1 MVPPALDL
9 VHANVYCFSDDDKQ
23 RLLANLSRCPGGLF
37 MVQDNM
43 SALWPHLFGPE
54 YDNLRSL
61 RTAAASG
68 DTEAV
73 AAMIARG
80 VSMDLPFPDNNNEVS
95 PLAAAVIEFMHDN
108 IGRETIDQLL
118 AAGANPLTALDNR
131 KFGDIFEAKRAELG
145 ILGNVAAAVL
155 DSLTSAAGRASLTIR
170 TSLNSLRGSL
180 SLSNSSAAS
189 DDSATLAAAAASAT
203 VQDGR
208 SMRSK
213 RMARLSFSERGSKG
227 GSAKFATFSLIP
239 PAYRKLFAL
248 MDQFLEPESPTVDFL
263 RNHLSD
269 AGGRCFVEW
278 FTHNAQMK
286 SLCGLSVSERNEDSE
301 VDSYTQLKV
310 PNQFL
315 RTPAL
320 GFIALEK
327 QLKILDIS
335 GNSGIVSTLGP
346 LSKLSN
352 LEELTL
358 KDCTGFHGGLR
369 PLSQLHKLANLS
381 MGNCTGVDGTLEPLG
396 ECTALVSIR
405 VYFCTGLSGDLKPV
419 SNLTLLEDFFAMGLN
434 LTGDFAPLAPC
445 TQMRYLKL
453 NGVKGL
459 EGGLDFASEMT
470 DLKEISLCGTGLS
483 GPLDA
488 LVKCHL
494 LESVNLNSTMVAG
507 NLEPF
512 RRMTALNR
520 LELGDCPL
528 LSGSPSPISELPE
541 LKTLKIS
548 SETASPDD
556 CIYGNSQAPAD
567 YNLDWSLTDLEFFG
581 PKLMNFEVQ
590 WFTDEEQEMDGRLDQ
605 FAKGHPGCK
614 IWIYGRLPTIC
625 PELSSPKND
634 KPAEE
639 NGQHSFRRR
648 LRHSKSVNYDYNNY
662 QAEQEEFEENMP
674 SLGPSARLSS
684 NLNYE
689 NTAIQEEQG

>member
-1 MVPPALDL
+1 MTSRELHNLIHRPTAPSPHRPPAPPPPRPTAPPPHRAPHHTPPPPHVNLGVYRADGEGQLVVCRGALHDYRDVATEGPYAQHSLVSLRMHSRADSQNHIFKFMHTKSSPPPLQLYDQRKTRRIPLFEGGGMVPPALDL

-248 MDQFLEPESPTVDFL
+248 MDQVSQGLG
-263 RNHLSD
+263 SD
-269 AGGRCFVEW
+269 V
-278 FTHNAQMK
+278 
-286 SLCGLSVSERNEDSE
+286 
-301 VDSYTQLKV
+301 
-310 PNQFL
+310 
-315 RTPAL
+315 
-320 GFIALEK
+320 
-327 QLKILDIS
+327 
-335 GNSGIVSTLGP
+335 
-346 LSKLSN
+346 
-352 LEELTL
+352 
-358 KDCTGFHGGLR
+358 
-369 PLSQLHKLANLS
+369 
-381 MGNCTGVDGTLEPLG
+381 
-396 ECTALVSIR
+396 
-405 VYFCTGLSGDLKPV
+405 
-419 SNLTLLEDFFAMGLN
+419 
-434 LTGDFAPLAPC
+434 
-445 TQMRYLKL
+445 
-453 NGVKGL
+453 
-459 EGGLDFASEMT
+459 
-470 DLKEISLCGTGLS
+470 
-483 GPLDA
+483 
-488 LVKCHL
+488 
-494 LESVNLNSTMVAG
+494 
-507 NLEPF
+507 
-512 RRMTALNR
+512 
-520 LELGDCPL
+520 
-528 LSGSPSPISELPE
+528 
-541 LKTLKIS
+541 
-548 SETASPDD
+548 
-556 CIYGNSQAPAD
+556 
-567 YNLDWSLTDLEFFG
+567 
-581 PKLMNFEVQ
+581 
-590 WFTDEEQEMDGRLDQ
+590 
-605 FAKGHPGCK
+605 
-614 IWIYGRLPTIC
+614 
-625 PELSSPKND
+625 
-634 KPAEE
+634 
-639 NGQHSFRRR
+639 
-648 LRHSKSVNYDYNNY
+648 
-662 QAEQEEFEENMP
+662 
-674 SLGPSARLSS
+674 
-684 NLNYE
+684 
-689 NTAIQEEQG
+689 